1 MRQNRFTFRSLWVL
15 LDAGLGAAFWWM
27 VSMVYWAGAVFQV
40 QPVLAASQE
49 PAAQPSTSPTPAPSG
64 ENPSGEKPSGAEP
77 ETLVFHNAK
86 IITVDPQFRI
96 VQAMAV
102 RGERILATG
111 ALEEVLRQAG
121 PKVRRIDLGGRTV
134 MPGLIDS
141 HSHPPGAAVY
151 EFDHEIPPMD
161 SIADVLDY
169 VRKRAA
175 VLPPG
180 QWIVIRQ
187 VFITRLRERRYPT
200 RQELDQAAPNHP
212 VVFSTGPDAS
222 LNSLALKRCGID
234 RNFQITDGKPGFI
247 ERDPQTGEPTGILRS
262 CGRFIKAT
270 SSVRQPSSEERA
282 EWLRRL
288 LTAYNE
294 VGITSVT
301 DRGVG
306 DGSIE
311 LYKRLLD
318 RGQLTCRI
326 FLTYYVDAQAPIEKI
341 AETVRRVAAHP
352 LHQYNPWL
360 WLRGL
365 KFYLDGGML
374 TGSAYMRQP
383 WGVSQIYSIT
393 DPNYRGMI
401 FLEPEKLYQIVKLAM
416 ANQLQPTAHAV
427 GDGAVHA
434 LVEAYERVDRQDFP
448 VREHRPCI
456 CHANFMAADTIE
468 LMARLGVVADMQ
480 PIWLYM
486 DGSTLLAHFGQDRL
500 RYFQPYKTLFEKGVI
515 VGGGS
520 DHMQKIG
527 RRRSIN
533 SYDPFLGMWTVLR
546 RLPRWTNEPLHPEQC
561 IDRQQAIRL
570 YTIQNAYLTFEEK
583 QKGSLEPGKLADF
596 IVMDRDILTCPVD
609 EVADIQVLQ
618 TWVGGRQVY
627 AHP

>member
-1 MRQNRFTFRSLWVL
+1 MKAYCWRRQGRFGFLAVILVQGIWAVL
-15 LDAGLGAAFWWM
+15 GGLGAE
-27 VSMVYWAGAVFQV
+27 GQ
-40 QPVLAASQE
+40 QE
-49 PAAQPSTSPTPAPSG
+49 PAPPGPIARPAAPSAPDPAAGPAPS
-64 ENPSGEKPSGAEP
+64 PKP
-77 ETLVFHNAK
+77 ETLLFHHAK

-96 VQAMAV
+96 AEAMAI
-102 RGERILATG
+102 RGDRIVAVG
-111 ALEEVLRQAG
+111 SLEEVLKQVG
-121 PKVRRIDLGGRTV
+121 PEARKIDLGGRTV

-151 EFDHEIPPMD
+151 EFDHEIPTMD
-161 SIADVLDY
+161 SIADVLEY

-175 VLPPG
+175 VVPPG
-180 QWIVIRQ
+180 QWILINQ

-212 VVFSTGPDAS
+212 VAFRTGPDAS
-222 LNSLALKRCGID
+222 LNSLALKLCGID

-270 SSVRQPSSEERA
+270 SSLRQPTEEDRCQY
-282 EWLRRL
+282 LKRL
-288 LTAYNE
+288 LAAYNE

-306 DGSIE
+306 EGSIR
-311 LYKRLLD
+311 LYQRLLD
-318 RGQLTCRI
+318 QGELTCRI
-326 FLTYYVDAQAPIEKI
+326 FLTYYVDAQLPIEKI
-341 AETVRRVAAHP
+341 AEAVRRATSHP

-416 ANQLQPTAHAV
+416 ANGLQPTAHSV

-434 LVEAYERVDRQDFP
+434 LVEAYARVDREDFP

-468 LMARLGVVADMQ
+468 LMARIGVVADLQ
-480 PIWLYM
+480 PVWLYM

-546 RLPRWTNEPLHPEQC
+546 RLPRWTNQPLHPEEC
-561 IDRQQAIRL
+561 LDRQQAIRL

-583 QKGSLEPGKLADF
+583 QKGSLEPGKLADC
-596 IVMDRDILTCPVD
+596 IVLDRDILTCPVD
-609 EVADIQVLQ
+609 DVADIQVLQ
-618 TWVGGRQVY
+618 TWVGGRPVY
-627 AHP
+627 TAPSFK

>member
-1 MRQNRFTFRSLWVL
+1 MKAYCWRRQGRFGFLAVILVQGIWAVL
-15 LDAGLGAAFWWM
+15 GGLGAE
-27 VSMVYWAGAVFQV
+27 GQ
-40 QPVLAASQE
+40 QE
-49 PAAQPSTSPTPAPSG
+49 PAPPGPIARPAAPSAPDPAAGPAPS
-64 ENPSGEKPSGAEP
+64 PKP
-77 ETLVFHNAK
+77 ETLLFHHAK

-96 VQAMAV
+96 AEAMAI
-102 RGERILATG
+102 RGDRIVAVG
-111 ALEEVLRQAG
+111 SLEEVLKQVG
-121 PKVRRIDLGGRTV
+121 PEARKIDLGGRTV

-151 EFDHEIPPMD
+151 EFDHEIPTMD
-161 SIADVLDY
+161 SIADVLEY

-175 VLPPG
+175 VVPPG
-180 QWIVIRQ
+180 QWILINQ

-212 VVFSTGPDAS
+212 VAFRTGPDAS
-222 LNSLALKRCGID
+222 LNSLALKLCGID

-270 SSVRQPSSEERA
+270 SSLRQPTEEDRCQY
-282 EWLRRL
+282 LKRL
-288 LTAYNE
+288 LAAYNE

-306 DGSIE
+306 EGSIR
-311 LYKRLLD
+311 LYQRLLD
-318 RGQLTCRI
+318 QGELTCRI
-326 FLTYYVDAQAPIEKI
+326 FLTYYVDAQLPIEKI
-341 AETVRRVAAHP
+341 AEAVRRATSHP

-416 ANQLQPTAHAV
+416 ANGLQPTAHSV

-434 LVEAYERVDRQDFP
+434 LVEAYARVDREDFP

-468 LMARLGVVADMQ
+468 LMARIGVVADLQ
-480 PIWLYM
+480 PVWLYM

-546 RLPRWTNEPLHPEQC
+546 RLPRWTNQPLHPEEC
-561 IDRQQAIRL
+561 LDRQQAIRL

-596 IVMDRDILTCPVD
+596 IVLDRDILTCPVD
-609 EVADIQVLQ
+609 DVADIQVLQ
-618 TWVGGRQVY
+618 TWVGGRPVY
-627 AHP
+627 TAPSFK